1 MLRALMLVAALLP
14 GAVDAAPRPVTGLL
28 AKNGPLPATIPLQ
41 IRTDAGHDFSVA
53 LSDPATDAPVI
64 SGYLRGG
71 EFFRLLVPP
80 GTHQVTIAAGQAG
93 DWQSVDTGF
102 SDGMQ
107 AKLTLDFDIRADR
120 RQGHQ
125 MTVAIVDGGLRVTD
139 RRDQVI
145 CQIADWDSVQKEYT
159 AGRRTP
165 LRYLDQSLTTRSRF
179 CD

>member
-1 MLRALMLVAALLP
+1 MLRALMLVATLLP

-41 IRTDAGHDFSVA
+41 IRTDAGHDYSIA
-53 LSDPATDAPVI
+53 LTDPAIDAPVI

-80 GTHQVTIAAGQAG
+80 GTHRVTMAAGQPG
-93 DWQSVDTGF
+93 DWQGIDTGF
-102 SDGMQ
+102 SDGTQ
-107 AKLTLDFDIRADR
+107 AKLTLDFDIRANR

-145 CQIADWDSVQKEYT
+145 CQIADWDVVQKEY
-159 AGRRTP
+159 AVGRRIL